1 MITTSFSGDLIGT
14 ALRQLGASEI
24 REIRNG
30 ILYII
35 RIEFAEDLHIVYVLD
50 VTKKDKYFLQRVS
63 PYPMSHGRFSS
74 ANEVVQFIER
84 DIKKFENA
92 THSNNFNQ
100 FLEIADGVT
109 RLSHAMELL
118 FLERNVSKE
127 DMDKI
132 SNHISETVE
141 KLKVIRDHSPKIQN
155 DK

>member
-35 RIEFAEDLHIVYVLD
+35 RFEFAEDIHVVYVLD

-74 ANEVVQFIER
+74 AGEVVQFIER
-84 DIKKFENA
+84 DI
-92 THSNNFNQ
+92 Q
-100 FLEIADGVT
+100 
-109 RLSHAMELL
+109 
-118 FLERNVSKE
+118 
-127 DMDKI
+127 
-132 SNHISETVE
+132 
-141 KLKVIRDHSPKIQN
+141 
-155 DK
+155 